1 MSKLSMEALMQR
13 ADAVATVDLL
23 NSISGGTEND
33 CHPGS
38 GATKQELE
46 EAERQRMIKLLS
58 KPWDPNW

>member
-33 CHPGS
+33 CHP
-38 GATKQELE
+38 
-46 EAERQRMIKLLS
+46 
-58 KPWDPNW
+58 DPEPEMMTQDFGPLGNIFRDIRNIIVSL